1 MSGGGF
7 ISELLTL
14 GIFQRNRYPAE
25 LKLFVRVSHIFLSS
39 YRRTAKVL
47 SFFKKRPRVRCTTG

>member
-1 MSGGGF
+1 MNGGGF

-14 GIFQRNRYPAE
+14 GIFQRDRYPAE

-39 YRRTAKVL
+39 YRRIARVL
-47 SFFKKRPRVRCTTG
+47 SFLKQPRVLCTTG

>member
-7 ISELLTL
+7 ISELLSL
-14 GIFQRNRYPAE
+14 GIFQRNKYPVE
-25 LKLFVRVSHIFLSS
+25 LKLFAIVNYVFLSS

-47 SFFKKRPRVRCTTG
+47 SFFKKQPRVLCTTG